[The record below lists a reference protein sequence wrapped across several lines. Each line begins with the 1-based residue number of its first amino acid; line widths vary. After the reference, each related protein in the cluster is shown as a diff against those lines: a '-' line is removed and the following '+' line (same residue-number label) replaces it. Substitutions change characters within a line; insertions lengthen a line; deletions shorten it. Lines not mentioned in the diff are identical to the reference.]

1 MLKKFLLALPAL
13 ALYAAAPAGFNERT
27 AADLKAKAAQLK
39 ASMKN
44 GLGNE
49 TVANW
54 GTHQLVV
61 IHREKSGQSEFH
73 EKQADVIVVRGG
85 SGTILIGGKMVGGKT
100 TAPGEIRGDSIDGGE
115 AHELKEGTIMHV
127 PPQTAHQVILKAGQ
141 TIDYVAIKA
150 DGQ

>member
-1 MLKKFLLALPAL
+1 MLKKLLIAVPAL
-13 ALYAAAPAGFNERT
+13 ALYATAPSGFNEWT
-27 AADLKAKAAQLK
+27 AGDLNAKATQLK
-39 ASMKN
+39 GTMKD

-73 EKQADVIVVRGG
+73 EKQADVIVVRSGT
-85 SGTILIGGKMVGGKT
+85 GTILIGGKVVGGKT
-100 TAPGEIRGDSIDGGE
+100 TAPGEIRGEAIEGGE

-127 PPQTAHQVILKAGQ
+127 PPRTAHQVILKSGQ

-150 DGQ
+150 DAP